1 MYKPK
6 IHPLKNNF
14 IFFLLSPFLGFIQ
27 AIKHYRES
35 WARNSIWLFVIFY
48 GYTMHRP
55 EGMDSSRYVANLQE
69 LHKAPLNWDVF
80 ITNFYSDET
89 DKIDIYQPLITY
101 LLSIFTDNGNVL
113 FAVFGILFGY
123 FYSRNIWL
131 LLDLSKNTKMTTVSI
146 ALIISFCC
154 VIGFWNLNGVRMWT
168 AAHMFFYGGFLLLV
182 NGNKKGILIAI
193 SSILVHFSFVLP
205 VGILL
210 FFYFI
215 KLPWRILYF
224 FFISTFFVSSLNIA
238 SIRSRAE
245 SIAPDFLLPRVKSYT
260 SDEYAEVVS
269 DLNASDNLYI
279 TYYNTSIS
287 WYIVILFTVIYF
299 SNKKVD
305 TYSKSFSDLFGFS
318 LLFLSIGNITSL
330 LPSGGRYL
338 LAAQLFGMT
347 LLYFYCVIYNE
358 REFKKWAMF
367 FLPLMLFFIIIS
379 IRFSFDT
386 VSLMTILAN
395 PILATIIDLPIPLID
410 LIK

>member
-1 MYKPK
+1 M
-6 IHPLKNNF
+6 KNNF

-27 AIKHYRES
+27 AIKHYREN
-35 WARNSIWLFVIFY
+35 WAKNCIWLFVIFY
-48 GYTMHRP
+48 GYTMYRP
-55 EGMDSSRYVANLQE
+55 ESMDSSRYVTKLQE
-69 LHKAPLNWDVF
+69 LYKAPLNWDVF
-80 ITNFYSDET
+80 ITNFYSEDT
-89 DKIDIYQPLITY
+89 GDVDIYQPLITY
-101 LLSIFTDNGNVL
+101 LLSILTDNGNIL

-131 LLDLSKNTKMTTVSI
+131 LLDLSKDTKMTTVSTV
-146 ALIISFCC
+146 LIISFCC
-154 VIGFWNLNGVRMWT
+154 IIGFWNLNGVRMWT

-182 NGNKKGILIAI
+182 NENKKGILIAI
-193 SSILVHFSFVLP
+193 LSVLVHFSFVLP
-205 VGILL
+205 VGVLL

-224 FFISTFFVSSLNIA
+224 FFISTFFVSSLNLA
-238 SIRSRAE
+238 SIRARAE

-269 DLNASDNLYI
+269 EINESGNLYI

-287 WYIVILFTVIYF
+287 WYIVILFTVIFF
-299 SNKKVD
+299 SIKKAG
-305 TYSKSFSDLFGFS
+305 TYNKSFSNLFGFS

-330 LPSGGRYL
+330 LPSGSRYL
-338 LAAQLFGMT
+338 LVAQLFGMT
-347 LLYFYCVIYNE
+347 LLYFYCVVYNE
-358 REFKKWAMF
+358 KEFKKWAMF

-386 VSLMTILAN
+386 VSLMTVLTN